1 MLTMTR
7 QTLEI
12 TAVTSTGIY
21 CRPGCPARAPK
32 PENVRRFAT
41 GAEAREA
48 GFRACRRCRPD
59 AGPGP
64 DPLTRRLAYREP
76 IDVEGLIAF
85 FGRRAVSGIEEV
97 ADGLY
102 RRSVSLPGGAGI
114 IELRPAR
121 GHVAATL
128 WLDDPRDVDAAVA
141 LCRAVLDL
149 DADPERVV
157 AALGG
162 DAVIGSAVRAAPGRR
177 VPGHAGA
184 QELAIRAVLG
194 QQVSLS
200 GAATLAGR
208 LVAAYGEPLA
218 RPIGGVTH
226 LFPSSATLADA
237 DPATLAMPGSRRRA
251 VLGLA
256 DALAGGEVALAPG
269 GGVALAPGGGV
280 ALAPGGDRGR
290 PEQKL
295 LALPGIGPWT
305 VAYIAMRALGDRD
318 AFMPTDLGVR
328 RGLEALGQ
336 DGRPGPAAALAEH
349 WRPYRAYALQH
360 LWAAA
365 SPRRRS
371 AAGPPPRRRSASP
384 PPRRRTKGDDGRDA
398 LHHVR

>member
-7 QTLEI
+7 ETLEI

-32 PENVRRFAT
+32 PENVRPFAT

-85 FGRRAVSGIEEV
+85 FGRRAVSGIEEL

-102 RRSVSLPGGAGI
+102 RRSVSLPGGAGV

-121 GHVAATL
+121 GHVAAML

-157 AALGG
+157 AALGR
-162 DAVIGSAVRAAPGRR
+162 DAVIGGAVRAAPGRR

-194 QQVSLS
+194 QQVSLT

-226 LFPSSATLADA
+226 LFPSSAALADA

-256 DALAGGEVALAPG
+256 AALAGGEVALAPG
-269 GGVALAPGGGV
+269 G
-280 ALAPGGDRGR
+280 DRAR

-365 SPRRRS
+365 SAQRPEHRQPS
-371 AAGPPPRRRSASP
+371 APPRSASP
-384 PPRRRTKGDDGRDA
+384 PPCPPDQRR
-398 LHHVR
+398 